1 MSCLHDMS
9 LLFIVNQMNQKINDK
24 YSLIN
29 IKKIKESPFPRIL
42 LNACTHGS
50 ERVGLQ
56 VVKYFKK
63 VKILHGTL
71 VINIANEQA
80 VKSKKRFIG
89 SDLNRVFPGKKDG
102 NHEERLAYQMKPF
115 IEAFDVVID
124 IHSTESGVSSSLIIT
139 KLSRQTEE
147 VIKVIEPKK
156 VLYMN
161 TKPRTLNS
169 LISSAKVG
177 VAFEYGKDKYKK
189 TYTETVQG
197 VRRLLQHYQMIKSGI
212 SKKSKIKTELYEIYE
227 KEEKPS
233 GFEVSS
239 SVRNFHLVK
248 KGEPVGVN
256 KKGEKIYAKESFY
269 PVLFGKNTYKT
280 IFGFKARKITGK

>member
-1 MSCLHDMS
+1 MK
-9 LLFIVNQMNQKINDK
+9 QKTNDK
-24 YSLIN
+24 YSLVN
-29 IKKIKESPFPRIL
+29 IKKIKDSPSPRIL
-42 LNACTHGS
+42 LNSCTHGS

-56 VVKYFKK
+56 VIKYFKK
-63 VKILHGTL
+63 VNILRGTL
-71 VINIANEQA
+71 VVNIANEQA
-80 VKSKKRFIG
+80 VKSRKRFIG
-89 SDLNRVFPGKKDG
+89 SDLNRVFPGKKEG

-115 IEAFDVVID
+115 IEAFDVVVD
-124 IHSTESGVSSSLIIT
+124 IHSTESGVSSSLIVT
-139 KLSRQTEE
+139 KLSQQTKEI
-147 VIKVIEPKK
+147 IKAVAPEK

-161 TKPRTLNS
+161 TKPKTLNA

-177 VAFEYGKDKYKK
+177 VAFEYGKDKDKK

-197 VRRLLQHYQMIKSGI
+197 VRRLLQHYSMIKSEI
-212 SKKSKIKTELYEIYE
+212 TKKSITKTEFYEIYE

-233 GFEVSS
+233 GFEISS
-239 SVRNFHLVK
+239 SIKNFHLVK
-248 KGEPVGVN
+248 KGELVGAN

>member
-1 MSCLHDMS
+1 MK
-9 LLFIVNQMNQKINDK
+9 QKINDK
-24 YSLIN
+24 YSLMN
-29 IKKIKESPFPRIL
+29 IKKIKESPSPRIL

-50 ERVGLQ
+50 ERVGLH
-56 VVKYFKK
+56 VIKYFKK
-63 VKILHGTL
+63 IKILRGTL

-89 SDLNRVFPGKKDG
+89 SDLNRVFPGKSNG
-102 NHEERLAYQMKPF
+102 NYEERLAYQMKPF
-115 IEAFDVVID
+115 IEPFDVVID

-139 KLSRQTEE
+139 KLSRQTKE
-147 VIKVIEPKK
+147 VIKAVEPEK

-161 TKPRTLNS
+161 TKPRTPHA

-177 VAFEYGKDKYKK
+177 VAFEYGKDKDKK

-197 VRRLLQHYQMIKSGI
+197 INRLLQHYQMIKSGVI
-212 SKKSKIKTELYEIYE
+212 KKNRRKTEFYEIYE
-227 KEEKPS
+227 KEEKSS
-233 GFEVSS
+233 GFEISPS
-239 SVRNFHLVK
+239 IKNFHLVK
-248 KGEPVGVN
+248 KGELIGAN

>member
-1 MSCLHDMS
+1 MTCLFY
-9 LLFIVNQMNQKINDK
+9 FIVNQMNQKINDK

-102 NHEERLAYQMKPF
+102 DHEERLAYQMKPF

-139 KLSRQTEE
+139 KFSRQTEE

-169 LISSAKVG
+169 LISYAKVG
-177 VAFEYGKDKYKK
+177 VAFEYGKDKDKK
-189 TYTETVQG
+189 TYAETVQG
-197 VRRLLQHYQMIKSGI
+197 IRRLLRHYNMIKSGI
-212 SKKSKIKTELYEIYE
+212 NKKSKIKTELYEIYE

-233 GFEVSS
+233 GFEVSP
-239 SVRNFHLVK
+239 SVKNFHLVK
-248 KGEPVGVN
+248 KGELVGGN

-269 PVLFGKNTYKT
+269 PVLFGKNTYKA